1 MVKKTNLKEKMV
13 MKEMQNC
20 EDHKIY
26 GLEGVVECD
35 PANEFLEYY
44 EANLKCPDI
53 DANKPFIAK

>member
-1 MVKKTNLKEKMV
+1 MV